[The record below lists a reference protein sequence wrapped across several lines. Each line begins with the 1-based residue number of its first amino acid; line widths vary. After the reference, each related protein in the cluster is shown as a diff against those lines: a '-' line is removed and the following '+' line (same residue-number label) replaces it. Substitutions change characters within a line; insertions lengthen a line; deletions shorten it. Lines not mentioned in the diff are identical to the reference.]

1 MSRHVQALF
10 EGSPLLALPLLA
22 LALFCAV
29 FVAVVVRLAFQG
41 GADNDAIARSILDD
55 ETRPQGRSEGGAS

>member
-29 FVAVVVRLAFQG
+29 FVAVVVRLVLQG
-41 GADNDAIARSILDD
+41 AAHNDAIARSILDD
-55 ETRPQGRSEGGAS
+55 EGTPRARPSGGAS